1 MCACHLC
8 ARNRSHVIRLRKGIL
23 TVGVRLD
30 LPWETESSIQVAGGC
45 AHFCSEMLQKEHLAQ
60 GLGISQKLEIH
71 PASFRDSIG
80 SSPCKRCIIN
90 ITYAPIAGV

>member
-8 ARNRSHVIRLRKGIL
+8 ARHRSHVIRFRKGIL
-23 TVGVRLD
+23 KVGVRLD
-30 LPWETESSIQVAGGC
+30 LRWETESSIQVVGGC

-60 GLGISQKLEIH
+60 GLGITQKLEIH

-80 SSPCKRCIIN
+80 SSPCKRSII
-90 ITYAPIAGV
+90 IHTHR